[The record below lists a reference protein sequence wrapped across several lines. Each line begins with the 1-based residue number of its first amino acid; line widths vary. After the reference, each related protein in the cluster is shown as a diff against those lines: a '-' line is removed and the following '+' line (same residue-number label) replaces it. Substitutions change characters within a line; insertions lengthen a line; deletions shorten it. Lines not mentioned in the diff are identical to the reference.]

1 MNKKTYTIIVL
12 LFFSIF
18 FLPLISPVSATFAI
32 PTIGDFIVFV
42 FFRLASSLYIF
53 SLFIK
58 YILKDKK
65 NWWPIVNMLPAI
77 LIPSFL
83 VVLIIF
89 ISGDVDI
96 KEIMGIFVVLL
107 LTVTLPFMILD
118 FLLRFGRAGKI
129 IVAAVLIIILI
140 ISNTG
145 LAFSMRSLID
155 ERLQRTGIN

>member
-1 MNKKTYTIIVL
+1 
-12 LFFSIF
+12 
-18 FLPLISPVSATFAI
+18 
-32 PTIGDFIVFV
+32 
-42 FFRLASSLYIF
+42 
-53 SLFIK
+53 
-58 YILKDKK
+58 
-65 NWWPIVNMLPAI
+65 MLPAI